1 MTPTGE
7 PPINDNSTPVTGVLD
22 GAVFFGAEAD
32 EEDAKKE
39 GSEGKTPEVSPDVAK
54 MQGQV
59 DELSKQ
65 LEQMRQANMTLMMK
79 PEVKAPAF
87 TMPTPKPEP
96 LPDLMED
103 PDGYAKA
110 LESQITARLEAR
122 MTATQAKATA
132 DTQAAT
138 QYNDL
143 WDDFKASHKDYSDD
157 FKKVQ
162 YAANQVAA
170 SLSKQ
175 GMDVEKYM
183 FTYRTKF
190 MDDVTHE
197 MDSIFGSPEDKR
209 KRAEAEAQEASR
221 TDGMFGGMDTGN
233 KSEAALA
240 PDNAFS
246 DIRKW
251 QEETGFHR

>member
-1 MTPTGE
+1 MPDPQTP
-7 PPINDNSTPVTGVLD
+7 DQTPAPHGLLD

-32 EEDAKKE
+32 AVDKE
-39 GSEGKTPEVSPDVAK
+39 PDPDTPVVSPDVAQ
-54 MQGQV
+54 MQGRM

-65 LEQMRQANMTLMMK
+65 LDALRETNMTLMMR
-79 PEVKAPAF
+79 PDTPTAPV
-87 TMPTPKPEP
+87 MPTVPKVEV

-110 LESQITARLEAR
+110 LERQITARIEAR
-122 MTATQAKATA
+122 MTAANVKATA
-132 DTQAAT
+132 EQSAT
-138 QYNDL
+138 AKYNDL
-143 WDDFKASHKDYSDD
+143 WDDFKGTHKEYSED

-170 SLSKQ
+170 SLTKQ
-175 GMDVEKYM
+175 GLDVEKYM
-183 FTYRTKF
+183 FTNRRQF
-190 MDDVTHE
+190 MEDVTRE
-197 MDSIFGSPEDKR
+197 MDSIFGKPGAKLLPDPESD
-209 KRAEAEAQEASR
+209 ASR
-221 TDGMFGGMDTGN
+221 TGGMFGGGDSVPKPDVPM
-233 KSEAALA
+233 E